1 MERSFIM
8 EMKYYLAIEIKPNN
22 YFPINLADL
31 NIANNFNTTK
41 LAELDNFTSKFTK
54 EEIIN
59 SIRNANLLDIK
70 NNMPLIIIY
79 NEKGAMRKAPVLT
92 KDNNFDMWDYLQSN
106 FSDKNFTNKV
116 YNFLSNKIDEY
127 TLANIKNAKTKE
139 EFIYVINEM
148 PYNIERKLYF
158 YLYEN

>member
-1 MERSFIM
+1 MEI
-8 EMKYYLAIEIKPNN
+8 KYYLAIETKPNN
-22 YFPINLADL
+22 YFPIDLVNL
-31 NIANNFNTTK
+31 NISHNFNTTK

-59 SIRNANLLDIK
+59 SIKLANLLDVK
-70 NNMPLIIIY
+70 DNMPLVIIY

-92 KDNNFDMWDYLQSN
+92 KDNNFDMWNHLRN
-106 FSDKNFTNKV
+106 NFTNKIFINKV

-127 TLANIKNAKTKE
+127 TLAHIKNAQNSE
-139 EFIYVINEM
+139 EFIYAITEM
-148 PYNIERKLYF
+148 PYNMERKLYF